1 MARQTVNTGTAA
13 NDNTGDT
20 MRTAG
25 TKINANFTEIYTI
38 LGGDSVA
45 ATTNMQFGNN
55 TIVAEG
61 PSAND
66 FETTLT
72 FTDPTADRTITFPD
86 ATGTVQ
92 LTGGT
97 QSLTSAVLTT
107 PQIQDTS
114 SNHQYIFAPSELAA
128 DRTVTLPL
136 LAGNDTFSFV
146 GFTETLTNKTLTS
159 PVLTAP
165 KFADAGFI
173 ADANGNEQIV
183 FQTTASAVN
192 HIELTN
198 AATGGAAAI
207 NAVGGD
213 AAVSLAIAAKGIGS
227 LSLSSKLN
235 YQTETLTG
243 TTVAASAVIPLTV
256 HNAGS
261 AVACSLIAGT
271 TAGQIKKFIN
281 INSGAVTITPATYG
295 GSTLSTIILAQ
306 HETAS
311 LVWSGSSWYSI
322 GGDAPK
328 FLGLT
333 AGTTAASKV
342 IVTDANGDYTMP
354 DADKIRL
361 GTGTD
366 MTLFHD
372 GTNSFLTNA
381 TGIMKI
387 ATENS
392 GIAVTI
398 GHTTSETTVADNLS
412 VTGNA
417 TVGGILTGLTVE
429 ATGDTAAGDNAA
441 IGYTAAEG
449 LILTGQGSTNDV
461 TIKNDADADVIEI
474 PTGTTNV
481 NVVGHLTPGTLNTGI
496 VVLVATG
503 AITQAAHAGKTLS
516 MAEVG
521 GDAACTFTL
530 PAATGTGNV
539 YKFIVGVVN
548 TSNYIIKVADAT
560 DTIDGQVIVT
570 NDSTAG
576 GTASVISWPTVAA
589 SDTITLDGT
598 TTGGVG
604 IGDYIELTDLI
615 ANQYVVSGMLKAS
628 GTEATPFSATVS

>member
-1 MARQTVNTGTAA
+1 MARQTVNTGSAA

-20 MRTAG
+20 MRNAG

-38 LGGDSVA
+38 LGGDSVT

-92 LTGGT
+92 LTGGA

-213 AAVSLAIAAKGIGS
+213 AAVSLAIAAKGTGS
-227 LSLSSKLN
+227 LSLNTKLN

-256 HNAGS
+256 HNASS
-261 AVACSLIAGT
+261 AVACSLINGT
-271 TAGQIKKFIN
+271 VAGQIKKFAN

-295 GSTLSTIILAQ
+295 QGSTIILAQ

-342 IVTDANGDYTMP
+342 VTTDANGDFLMP
-354 DADKIRL
+354 DGDKARL
-361 GTGTD
+361 GAGGD

-381 TGIMKI
+381 TGIMKV

-398 GHTTSETTVADNLS
+398 GHTTSETTIGDNLTI
-412 VTGNA
+412 TGHSTPA
-417 TVGGILTGLTVE
+417 TVTKG
-429 ATGDTAAGDNAA
+429 
-441 IGYTAAEG
+441 
-449 LILTGQGSTNDV
+449 
-461 TIKNDADADVIEI
+461 K
-474 PTGTTNV
+474 
-481 NVVGHLTPGTLNTGI
+481 

-521 GDAACTFTL
+521 GNAACTFTL

-589 SDTITLDGT
+589 SDTITLNGT

>member
-20 MRTAG
+20 MRSAG

-38 LGGDSVA
+38 LGGDSISP
-45 ATTNMQFGNN
+45 TTNMQFGNN
-55 TIVAEG
+55 SIIAEG
-61 PSAND
+61 TSVDAH
-66 FETTLT
+66 ETTLT
-72 FTDPTADRTITFPD
+72 FTDPTADRTITFPNES
-86 ATGTVQ
+86 GTVQ

-114 SNHQYIFAPSELAA
+114 SNHQYVFAASELTAN
-128 DRTVTLPL
+128 RTVTLPL
-136 LAGNDTFSFV
+136 LTGNDEFV
-146 GFTETLTNKTLTS
+146 FKAHTQTLTNKTLTA
-159 PVLTAP
+159 PTLTTP

-173 ADANGNEQIV
+173 ADAAGNEQLV
-183 FQTTASAVN
+183 FQQTSSAVN
-192 HIELTN
+192 HVELTN
-198 AATGGAAAI
+198 AATNNGPSI

-213 AAVSLAIAAKGIGS
+213 TDIS
-227 LSLSSKLN
+227 LSLAGKGTGPLILNSKVQ
-235 YQTETLTG
+235 YKSETLTG
-243 TTVAASAVIPLTV
+243 TNVTASAIIPLTI
-256 HNAGS
+256 HEAGS
-261 AVACSLIAGT
+261 AVSCALANGVSNVPGY
-271 TAGQIKKFIN
+271 IKKFVN
-281 INSGAVTITPATYG
+281 IGAGVVTLTPATYY
-295 GSTLSTIILAQ
+295 GSNTTIILAQ
-306 HETAS
+306 HDTAELIWTGS
-311 LVWSGSSWYSI
+311 TWYDLGQQTIRNGATLKIGTSTSG
-322 GGDAPK
+322 
-328 FLGLT
+328 L
-333 AGTTAASKV
+333 
-342 IVTDANGDYTMP
+342 
-354 DADKIRL
+354 
-361 GTGTD
+361 
-366 MTLFHD
+366 
-372 GTNSFLTNA
+372 A
-381 TGIMKI
+381 T
-387 ATENS
+387 
-392 GIAVTI
+392 TI
-398 GHTTSETTVADNLS
+398 GHTTSEVTIGDNLT

-417 TVGGILTGLTVE
+417 TVGGVLTGLTVE

-496 VVLVATG
+496 VVLTATD
-503 AITQAAHAGKTLS
+503 AITQAEHAGKTLS
-516 MAEVG
+516 MA
-521 GDAACTFTL
+521 AAGAARTFTL

-576 GTASVISWPTVAA
+576 GTASVISWPTAA
-589 SDTITLDGT
+589 TSDTITLNGT

>member
-1 MARQTVNTGTAA
+1 MARQIVNTGSSA

-20 MRTAG
+20 MRSAG
-25 TKINANFTEIYTI
+25 TKINANFTEIYTV
-38 LGGDSVA
+38 LGGDGTNL
-45 ATTNMQFGNN
+45 TTNMQFGNN
-55 TIVAEG
+55 SIIAEG
-61 PSAND
+61 GSVDAH
-66 FETTLT
+66 ETTLT

-86 ATGTVQ
+86 ETGTVQ

-114 SNHQYIFAPSELAA
+114 SNHQYIFASSELAA
-128 DRTVTLPL
+128 DRTITLPL
-136 LAGNDTFSFV
+136 LTGNDEFV
-146 GFTETLTNKTLTS
+146 FKAHTQTLTNKTLTA
-159 PVLTAP
+159 PTLTTP

-173 ADANGNEQIV
+173 ADAAGNEQLV
-183 FQTTASAVN
+183 FQQTSSAVN
-192 HIELTN
+192 HVELTN
-198 AATGGAAAI
+198 AAATNGPSI

-213 AAVSLAIAAKGIGS
+213 TDIS
-227 LSLSSKLN
+227 LSLAGKGTGPLILNSKVQ
-235 YQTETLTG
+235 YKSETLTG
-243 TTVAASAVIPLTV
+243 TNVTASAIIPLTI

-261 AVACSLIAGT
+261 AVSCALANGVSNVPGY
-271 TAGQIKKFIN
+271 IKKFVN
-281 INSGAVTITPATYG
+281 IGAGVVTLTPATYY
-295 GSTLSTIILAQ
+295 GSNTTIILAQ
-306 HETAS
+306 HDTAELIWTGS
-311 LVWSGSSWYSI
+311 TWYDLGQQTIRNGATLKIGTSTSG
-322 GGDAPK
+322 
-328 FLGLT
+328 L
-333 AGTTAASKV
+333 
-342 IVTDANGDYTMP
+342 
-354 DADKIRL
+354 
-361 GTGTD
+361 
-366 MTLFHD
+366 
-372 GTNSFLTNA
+372 A
-381 TGIMKI
+381 T
-387 ATENS
+387 
-392 GIAVTI
+392 TI
-398 GHTTSETTVADNLS
+398 GHTTSEVTIGDNLT

-417 TVGGILTGLTVE
+417 TVGGVLTGLTVE

-496 VVLVATG
+496 VVLTATDT
-503 AITQAAHAGKTLS
+503 ITEAEHAGKTLS

-576 GTASVISWPTVAA
+576 GTASVISWPTAA
-589 SDTITLDGT
+589 TSDTITLNGT

>member
-1 MARQTVNTGTAA
+1 MARQTVNTGSAA

-25 TKINANFTEIYTI
+25 TKINANFSEIYTI
-38 LGGDSVA
+38 LGGDSVT

-61 PSAND
+61 ASAND

-159 PVLTAP
+159 PVLTTP
-165 KFADAGFI
+165 KIADAGFI

-213 AAVSLAIAAKGIGS
+213 AAVSLAIAAKGTGS

-256 HNAGS
+256 HNASS
-261 AVACSLIAGT
+261 AVACSLINGT
-271 TAGQIKKFIN
+271 VAGQIKKFVN

-295 GSTLSTIILAQ
+295 QGTTIILAQ

-311 LVWSGSSWYSI
+311 LVWSGASWYSI

-333 AGTTAASKV
+333 AGATAASKV
-342 IVTDANGDYTMP
+342 VTTDANGDFLMP
-354 DADKIRL
+354 DGDKARL
-361 GTGTD
+361 GAGGD

-381 TGIMKI
+381 TGIMKV

-398 GHTTSETTVADNLS
+398 GHTTSETTIGDNLTI
-412 VTGNA
+412 TGHSTPA
-417 TVGGILTGLTVE
+417 TVTKG
-429 ATGDTAAGDNAA
+429 
-441 IGYTAAEG
+441 
-449 LILTGQGSTNDV
+449 
-461 TIKNDADADVIEI
+461 K
-474 PTGTTNV
+474 
-481 NVVGHLTPGTLNTGI
+481 

-521 GDAACTFTL
+521 GNAACTFTL

-576 GTASVISWPTVAA
+576 GTASVISWPTAA
-589 SDTITLDGT
+589 TSDTITLNGT

>member
-1 MARQTVNTGTAA
+1 MARQTVNTGSAA

-20 MRTAG
+20 MRNAG

-38 LGGDSVA
+38 LGGATV
-45 ATTNMQFGNN
+45 ATTSMKFGENQ
-55 TIVAEG
+55 IIAEG
-61 PSAND
+61 ASAND
-66 FETTLT
+66 FETTLG

-92 LTGGT
+92 LTGGA

-114 SNHQYIFAPSELAA
+114 SNHQYIFAASELAA

-136 LAGNDTFSFV
+136 LTGNDEFV
-146 GFTETLTNKTLTS
+146 FKGHTQTLTNKTLTA
-159 PVLTAP
+159 PTLTTP

-173 ADANGNEQIV
+173 ADAAGNEQIV
-183 FQTTASAVN
+183 FQQTSSAVN
-192 HIELTN
+192 SLEVTN
-198 AATGGAAAI
+198 AATNSGPSI
-207 NAVGGD
+207 TSVGGD
-213 AAVSLAIAAKGIGS
+213 THIPLLLAGKGTGAVL
-227 LSLSSKLN
+227 LNSKVR
-235 YQTETLTG
+235 YKEETLTG
-243 TTVAASAVIPLTV
+243 TTVTASPIIPLTI
-256 HNAGS
+256 HNAS
-261 AVACSLIAGT
+261 SSVACTLANGASGADKGF
-271 TAGQIKKFIN
+271 IKKFIN

-295 GSTLSTIILAQ
+295 QGTTIVLAQ

-311 LVWSGSSWYSI
+311 LIWSGASWYSI

-333 AGTTAASKV
+333 AGTTAVSKV
-342 IVTDANGDYTMP
+342 VTTDANGDFKMP
-354 DADKIRL
+354 DGDKIRL

-366 MTLFHD
+366 MTMFHD

-381 TGIMKI
+381 TGIMKV
-387 ATENS
+387 ATETS
-392 GIAVTI
+392 GIAVTV
-398 GHTTSETTVADNLS
+398 GHTTSEVTIGDNLT

-417 TVGGILTGLTVE
+417 TVSGVLTGLTVE

-441 IGYTAAEG
+441 IGYTTAEG

-496 VVLVATG
+496 VVLTATD
-503 AITQAAHAGKTLS
+503 AITQAEHAGKTLS

-521 GDAACTFTL
+521 GNAACTFTL

-539 YKFIVGVVN
+539 YKFIVGVIN

-589 SDTITLDGT
+589 SDTITLNGT
-598 TTGGVG
+598 TKGGVG

>member
-1 MARQTVNTGTAA
+1 MARQTINTGTLA

-20 MRTAG
+20 LRATG
-25 TKINANFTEIYTI
+25 TKINANFSEIYTI
-38 LGGDSVA
+38 LGGDSVQP
-45 ATTNMQFGNN
+45 TTNMQFGNN
-55 TIVAEG
+55 SIIAEG
-61 PSAND
+61 TVAD
-66 FETTLT
+66 DYETTLT
-72 FTDPTADRTITFPD
+72 FTNPTADRTITFPD

-92 LTGGT
+92 LSGASQTF
-97 QSLTSAVLTT
+97 SSPVFTT

-136 LAGNDTFSFV
+136 LTGNDQFTFNAH
-146 GFTETLTNKTLTS
+146 TATLTNKTLTS
-159 PVLTAP
+159 PVLTTP
-165 KFADAGFI
+165 KIADAGFI

-261 AVACSLIAGT
+261 AVACSLINGT
-271 TAGQIKKFIN
+271 VAGQIKKFVN

-295 GSTLSTIILAQ
+295 QGTTIILAQ

-311 LVWSGSSWYSI
+311 LVWSGASWYSI

-333 AGTTAASKV
+333 AGATAASKV
-342 IVTDANGDYTMP
+342 VTTDANGDFLMP
-354 DADKIRL
+354 DGDKARL
-361 GTGTD
+361 GAGGD

-381 TGIMKI
+381 TGIMKV

-398 GHTTSETTVADNLS
+398 GHTTSETTIGDNLT

-417 TVGGILTGLTVE
+417 TVTGTTTNGAVTTEHGAGAIATSFAPITRRYTENGVIITKIHFDLTGLK
-429 ATGDTAAGDNAA
+429 AKGGTA
-441 IGYTAAEG
+441 
-449 LILTGQGSTNDV
+449 NDV
-461 TIKNDADADVIEI
+461 IGV
-474 PTGTTNV
+474 GTV
-481 NVVGHLTPGTLNTGI
+481 PAFIGRNVVALNGIIYRAELACIEVPAAASGTLTTDI
-496 VVLVATG
+496 DIATNS
-503 AITQAAHAGKTLS
+503 AG
-516 MAEVG
+516 
-521 GDAACTFTL
+521 
-530 PAATGTGNV
+530 
-539 YKFIVGVVN
+539 
-548 TSNYIIKVADAT
+548 
-560 DTIDGQVIVT
+560 TIDY
-570 NDSTAG
+570 DEAG
-576 GTASVISWPTVAA
+576 GTAKLFNTAAMVAGEQVVNIIPALTANHYFYLVEADTTA
-589 SDTITLDGT
+589 SDC
-598 TTGGVG
+598 V
-604 IGDYIELTDLI
+604 
-615 ANQYVVSGMLKAS
+615 
-628 GTEATPFSATVS
+628 FSAGQFVMTLYGHAIA

>member
-1 MARQTVNTGTAA
+1 MARQTVNTGSAA

-20 MRTAG
+20 MRNAG
-25 TKINANFTEIYTI
+25 TKINANFREIYTI
-38 LGGDSVA
+38 LGGDSVS

-61 PSAND
+61 ASAND

-92 LTGGT
+92 LTGGA

-159 PVLTAP
+159 PVLTTP
-165 KFADAGFI
+165 KIADAGFI

-213 AAVSLAIAAKGIGS
+213 AAVSLAIAAKGTGS
-227 LSLSSKLN
+227 LSLNTKLN

-256 HNAGS
+256 HNASS
-261 AVACSLIAGT
+261 AVACSLINGT
-271 TAGQIKKFIN
+271 VAGQIKKFAN

-295 GSTLSTIILAQ
+295 QGSTIILAQ

-342 IVTDANGDYTMP
+342 VTTDANGDFLMP
-354 DADKIRL
+354 DGDKARL
-361 GTGTD
+361 GAGGD

-381 TGIMKI
+381 TGIMKV

-398 GHTTSETTVADNLS
+398 GHTTSETTIGDNLTI
-412 VTGNA
+412 TGHSTPA
-417 TVGGILTGLTVE
+417 TVTKG
-429 ATGDTAAGDNAA
+429 
-441 IGYTAAEG
+441 
-449 LILTGQGSTNDV
+449 
-461 TIKNDADADVIEI
+461 K
-474 PTGTTNV
+474 
-481 NVVGHLTPGTLNTGI
+481 

-521 GDAACTFTL
+521 GNAACTFTL

-589 SDTITLDGT
+589 SDTITLNGT

>member
-1 MARQTVNTGTAA
+1 MARQTVNTGSSA

-20 MRTAG
+20 MRNAG
-25 TKINANFTEIYTI
+25 TKINANFREIYTI
-38 LGGDSVA
+38 LGGDSVS

-61 PSAND
+61 ASAND

-92 LTGGT
+92 LTGGA

-213 AAVSLAIAAKGIGS
+213 AAVSLAIAAKGTGS
-227 LSLSSKLN
+227 LSLNTKLN

-256 HNAGS
+256 HNASS
-261 AVACSLIAGT
+261 AVACSLINGT
-271 TAGQIKKFIN
+271 VAGQIKKFAN

-295 GSTLSTIILAQ
+295 QGSTIILAQ

-342 IVTDANGDYTMP
+342 VTTDANGDFLMP
-354 DADKIRL
+354 DGDKARL
-361 GTGTD
+361 GAGGD

-381 TGIMKI
+381 TGIMKV

-398 GHTTSETTVADNLS
+398 GHTTSETTIGDNLTI
-412 VTGNA
+412 TGHSTPA
-417 TVGGILTGLTVE
+417 TVTKG
-429 ATGDTAAGDNAA
+429 
-441 IGYTAAEG
+441 
-449 LILTGQGSTNDV
+449 
-461 TIKNDADADVIEI
+461 K
-474 PTGTTNV
+474 
-481 NVVGHLTPGTLNTGI
+481 

-521 GDAACTFTL
+521 GNAACTFTL

-589 SDTITLDGT
+589 SDTITLNGT

>member
-1 MARQTVNTGTAA
+1 MARQIVNTGSSA

-20 MRTAG
+20 MRSAG
-25 TKINANFTEIYTI
+25 TKINANFTEIYTV
-38 LGGDSVA
+38 LGGDGTNL
-45 ATTNMQFGNN
+45 TTNMQFGNN
-55 TIVAEG
+55 SIIAEG
-61 PSAND
+61 GSVDAH
-66 FETTLT
+66 ETTLT

-86 ATGTVQ
+86 ETGTVQ

-114 SNHQYIFAPSELAA
+114 SHHQYIFASSELAA
-128 DRTVTLPL
+128 DRTITLPL
-136 LAGNDTFSFV
+136 LTGNDEFV
-146 GFTETLTNKTLTS
+146 FKAHTQTLTNKTLTA
-159 PVLTAP
+159 PTLTTP

-173 ADANGNEQIV
+173 ADAAGNEQLV
-183 FQTTASAVN
+183 FQQTSSAVN
-192 HIELTN
+192 HVELTN
-198 AATGGAAAI
+198 AAATNGPSI

-213 AAVSLAIAAKGIGS
+213 TDIS
-227 LSLSSKLN
+227 LSLAGKGTGPLILNSKVQ
-235 YQTETLTG
+235 YKSETLTG
-243 TTVAASAVIPLTV
+243 TNVTASAIIPLTI

-261 AVACSLIAGT
+261 AVSCALANGVSNVPGY
-271 TAGQIKKFIN
+271 IKKFVN
-281 INSGAVTITPATYG
+281 IGAGVVTLTPATYY
-295 GSTLSTIILAQ
+295 GSNTTIILAQ
-306 HETAS
+306 HDTAELIWTGS
-311 LVWSGSSWYSI
+311 TWYDLGQQTIRNGATLKIGTSTSG
-322 GGDAPK
+322 
-328 FLGLT
+328 L
-333 AGTTAASKV
+333 
-342 IVTDANGDYTMP
+342 
-354 DADKIRL
+354 
-361 GTGTD
+361 
-366 MTLFHD
+366 
-372 GTNSFLTNA
+372 A
-381 TGIMKI
+381 T
-387 ATENS
+387 
-392 GIAVTI
+392 TI
-398 GHTTSETTVADNLS
+398 GHTTSEVTIGDNLT

-417 TVGGILTGLTVE
+417 TVGGVLTGLTVE

-496 VVLVATG
+496 VVLTATD
-503 AITQAAHAGKTLS
+503 AITEAEHAGKTLS

-521 GDAACTFTL
+521 GNAACTFTL

-576 GTASVISWPTVAA
+576 GTASVISWPTAA
-589 SDTITLDGT
+589 TSDTITLNGT

>member
-1 MARQTVNTGTAA
+1 MARQIVNTGSSA

-20 MRTAG
+20 MRSAG
-25 TKINANFTEIYTI
+25 TKINANFTEIYTV
-38 LGGDSVA
+38 LGGDGTNL
-45 ATTNMQFGNN
+45 TTNMQFGNN
-55 TIVAEG
+55 SIIAEG
-61 PSAND
+61 GSVDAH
-66 FETTLT
+66 ETTLT

-86 ATGTVQ
+86 ETGTVQ

-114 SNHQYIFAPSELAA
+114 CNHQYIFASSELAA
-128 DRTVTLPL
+128 DRTITLPL
-136 LAGNDTFSFV
+136 LTGNDEFV
-146 GFTETLTNKTLTS
+146 FKAHTQTLTNKTLTA
-159 PVLTAP
+159 PTLTTP

-173 ADANGNEQIV
+173 ADAAGNEQLV
-183 FQTTASAVN
+183 FQQTSSAVN
-192 HIELTN
+192 HVELTN
-198 AATGGAAAI
+198 AAATNGPSI

-213 AAVSLAIAAKGIGS
+213 TDIS
-227 LSLSSKLN
+227 LSLAGKGTGPLILNSKVQ
-235 YQTETLTG
+235 YKSETLTG
-243 TTVAASAVIPLTV
+243 TNVTASAIIPLTI

-261 AVACSLIAGT
+261 AVSCALANGVSNVPGY
-271 TAGQIKKFIN
+271 IKKFVN
-281 INSGAVTITPATYG
+281 IGAGVVTLTPATYY
-295 GSTLSTIILAQ
+295 GSNTTIILAQ
-306 HETAS
+306 HDTAELIWTGS
-311 LVWSGSSWYSI
+311 TWYDLGQQTIRNGATLKIGTSTSG
-322 GGDAPK
+322 
-328 FLGLT
+328 L
-333 AGTTAASKV
+333 
-342 IVTDANGDYTMP
+342 
-354 DADKIRL
+354 
-361 GTGTD
+361 
-366 MTLFHD
+366 
-372 GTNSFLTNA
+372 A
-381 TGIMKI
+381 T
-387 ATENS
+387 
-392 GIAVTI
+392 TI
-398 GHTTSETTVADNLS
+398 GHTTSEVTIGDNLT

-417 TVGGILTGLTVE
+417 TVGGVLTGLTVE

-496 VVLVATG
+496 VVLTATD
-503 AITQAAHAGKTLS
+503 AITEAEHAGKTLS

-521 GDAACTFTL
+521 GNAACTFTL

-576 GTASVISWPTVAA
+576 GTASVISWPTAA
-589 SDTITLDGT
+589 TSDTITLNGT

>member
-1 MARQTVNTGTAA
+1 MARQTVNTGSAA

-25 TKINANFTEIYTI
+25 TKINANFSEIYTI
-38 LGGDSVA
+38 LGGDSVT

-61 PSAND
+61 ASAND

-92 LTGGT
+92 LTGGA

-159 PVLTAP
+159 PVLTTP
-165 KFADAGFI
+165 KIADAGFI

-213 AAVSLAIAAKGIGS
+213 AAVSLAIAAKGTGS
-227 LSLSSKLN
+227 LSLNTKLN

-256 HNAGS
+256 HNASS
-261 AVACSLIAGT
+261 AVACSLINGT
-271 TAGQIKKFIN
+271 IAGQIKKFVN

-295 GSTLSTIILAQ
+295 QGSTIILAQ

-311 LVWSGSSWYSI
+311 LVWSGASWYSI

-333 AGTTAASKV
+333 AGATAASKV
-342 IVTDANGDYTMP
+342 VTTDANGDFLMP
-354 DADKIRL
+354 DGDKARI
-361 GTGTD
+361 GTGGD

-381 TGIMKI
+381 TGIMKV

-398 GHTTSETTVADNLS
+398 GHTTSETTIGDNLTI
-412 VTGNA
+412 TGHSTPA
-417 TVGGILTGLTVE
+417 TVTKG
-429 ATGDTAAGDNAA
+429 
-441 IGYTAAEG
+441 
-449 LILTGQGSTNDV
+449 
-461 TIKNDADADVIEI
+461 K
-474 PTGTTNV
+474 
-481 NVVGHLTPGTLNTGI
+481 

-570 NDSTAG
+570 NDATAG

-589 SDTITLDGT
+589 SDTITLNGT

>member
-1 MARQTVNTGTAA
+1 MARQTVNTGSAA

-20 MRTAG
+20 MRNAG
-25 TKINANFTEIYTI
+25 TKINANFSEIYTI
-38 LGGDSVA
+38 LGGDSVT

-86 ATGTVQ
+86 ATGTV
-92 LTGGT
+92 LLEGGT
-97 QSLTSAVLTT
+97 QSLTGAVLTT

-114 SNHQYIFAPSELAA
+114 SNHQYIFAPSELSA

-136 LAGNDTFSFV
+136 LTGNDEFV
-146 GFTETLTNKTLTS
+146 FKAHTQTLTNKTLTI
-159 PVLTAP
+159 PTLTTP
-165 KFADAGFI
+165 RFADAGFI
-173 ADANGNEQIV
+173 ADAAGNEQIV
-183 FQTTASAVN
+183 FQQTSSAVN
-192 HIELTN
+192 HVELTN
-198 AATGGAAAI
+198 AATGNAPQL

-213 AAVSLAIAAKGIGS
+213 ANIS
-227 LSLSSKLN
+227 LSLASKGTGSLVVNSKLS

-243 TTVAASAVIPLTV
+243 TTVAASAVIPLTI
-256 HNAGS
+256 HNSSS

-342 IVTDANGDYTMP
+342 IVTDTNGDYTMP

-372 GTNSFLTNA
+372 GTNSFLTNT

-398 GHTTSETTVADNLS
+398 GHTTSETTIGDNLT
-412 VTGNA
+412 VTGHSTPA
-417 TVGGILTGLTVE
+417 TVTKG
-429 ATGDTAAGDNAA
+429 
-441 IGYTAAEG
+441 
-449 LILTGQGSTNDV
+449 
-461 TIKNDADADVIEI
+461 K
-474 PTGTTNV
+474 
-481 NVVGHLTPGTLNTGI
+481 

-521 GDAACTFTL
+521 GNAACTFTL

-589 SDTITLDGT
+589 SDTITLNGT

>member
-1 MARQTVNTGTAA
+1 MARQTINTGTLA

-20 MRTAG
+20 LRATG
-25 TKINANFTEIYTI
+25 TKINANFSEIYTI
-38 LGGDSVA
+38 LGGDSVQQ
-45 ATTNMQFGNN
+45 TTNMAFGDNA
-55 TIVAEG
+55 IVAEG
-61 PSAND
+61 AVADD

-72 FTDPTADRTITFPD
+72 FTNPTADRTITFPD

-92 LTGGT
+92 LSGASQTF
-97 QSLTSAVLTT
+97 SSPVFTT

-114 SNHQYIFAPSELAA
+114 SNHQYIFAASELAA

-136 LAGNDTFSFV
+136 LTGNDQFTFNAH
-146 GFTETLTNKTLTS
+146 TATLTNKTLTS
-159 PVLTAP
+159 PVLTTP
-165 KFADAGFI
+165 KIADAGFI

-198 AATGGAAAI
+198 AATGNSAAI

-213 AAVSLAIAAKGIGS
+213 AAVSLAIAAKGTGS
-227 LSLSSKLN
+227 LTLNSKLN

-243 TTVAASAVIPLTV
+243 TSVAVSAVIPLTV
-256 HNAGS
+256 HNSGS
-261 AVACSLIAGT
+261 AVAASLINGT
-271 TAGQIKKFIN
+271 VAGQIKKFVN
-281 INSGAVTITPATYG
+281 IGAGAVTITPATYG
-295 GSTLSTIILAQ
+295 QGSTLILAQ
-306 HETAS
+306 HETAA
-311 LVWSGSSWYSI
+311 LIWSGSTWYSI
-322 GGDAPK
+322 GGDALK
-328 FLGLT
+328 FLGIT
-333 AGTTAASKV
+333 TVGTPQASKV
-342 IVTDANGDYTMP
+342 ITTDANNDFTMP
-354 DADKIRL
+354 DGDKIRL

-366 MTLFHD
+366 MTIFHD
-372 GTNSFLTNA
+372 GSNSHITNA
-381 TGIMKI
+381 TG
-387 ATENS
+387 ALN
-392 GIAVTI
+392 IAVATSAVAVNI
-398 GHTTSETTVADNLS
+398 GHTTSETTVNDNLS

-417 TVGGILTGLTVE
+417 TVSGVLTGLTVE

-496 VVLVATG
+496 VVLTATD
-503 AITQAAHAGKTLS
+503 AITQAEHAGKTLS

-521 GDAACTFTL
+521 GNAACTFTL

-570 NDSTAG
+570 SDATAG
-576 GTASVISWPTVAA
+576 GTASVISWPTAA
-589 SDTITLDGT
+589 TSDTITLDGT